1 MASFLYMVGI
11 SKLFCFFSV
20 GFNST
25 FYGAFYFVNGAIKVE
40 RDTLGFD

>member
-11 SKLFCFFSV
+11 SKLFCLFSV

-25 FYGAFYFVNGAIKVE
+25 FYGAFYFMNGAIKVE